1 MHSDKSIN
9 FHAKEKIRFT
19 AENDLVLNSQKYLY
33 SMGDSGI
40 LNSSQNGAVRH
51 YARAGISSYTYGTQ
65 LHGAAGRID
74 LAGSQVHFNSVA
86 PRTSWGPTWLKP
98 SHKKIDLEPVKVT
111 DIVAEQPISQR
122 GVVNTQQTET
132 TVTDYRQTKRRHQ
145 EAFVTHE
152 PYTRPVGGR
161 SEEQLTKEYVDTVMA
176 RIEKE
181 NPNLS
186 TSELNEIRK
195 KLESAKNVN
204 GVIRMTKQIA
214 NEDPKVVLKET
225 ALNELNKIA
234 NQVKQDIKDALSE
247 VADAAKDAAKEALGL

>member
-1 MHSDKSIN
+1 
-9 FHAKEKIRFT
+9 
-19 AENDLVLNSQKYLY
+19 
-33 SMGDSGI
+33 
-40 LNSSQNGAVRH
+40 
-51 YARAGISSYTYGTQ
+51 
-65 LHGAAGRID
+65 
-74 LAGSQVHFNSVA
+74 
-86 PRTSWGPTWLKP
+86 
-98 SHKKIDLEPVKVT
+98 
-111 DIVAEQPISQR
+111 
-122 GVVNTQQTET
+122 
-132 TVTDYRQTKRRHQ
+132 
-145 EAFVTHE
+145 
-152 PYTRPVGGR
+152 
-161 SEEQLTKEYVDTVMA
+161 MA